1 MPARSP
7 VIEFP
12 CGRLAS
18 RDLADALR
26 AAATLRLFDRGEFVV
41 HQGDDPDFL
50 GVVLSGRV
58 KVVKH
63 APNGREVILHL
74 LGPGTVFGV
83 VPALD
88 GQPYPASVVAV
99 EPSEVGRVSTP
110 RFLAILRSEPD
121 LMVGMLRGFGQRMRA
136 VAHAVVSAVTTEVPA
151 RLAANLL
158 DAAAGTDEVR
168 MTRQELADLCGTTV
182 ETAIRVTRGWQ
193 REGIVALS
201 RGRIEI
207 KDRAR
212 LQALAG
218 R

>member
-7 VIEFP
+7 AIEFP

-18 RDLADALR
+18 PDLAETLR
-26 AAATLRLFDRGEFVV
+26 AAATSRSYERGEFIV

-50 GVVLSGRV
+50 GIVLGGRV

-74 LGPGTVFGV
+74 LGPGAVFGV

-88 GQPYPASVVAV
+88 GEPYPASVVAM
-99 EPSEVGRVSTP
+99 ERSEVGRVPTS
-110 RFLAILRSEPD
+110 RFVEILRATPD
-121 LMVGMLRGFGQRMRA
+121 MTVELLRGFGRRMRA
-136 VAHAVVSAVTTEVPA
+136 VTRAVVSTVTAEVPA
-151 RLAANLL
+151 RLAATLL
-158 DAAAGTDEVR
+158 AADPGTGEVR

-182 ETAIRVTRGWQ
+182 ETAIRVTRRWQ
-193 REGIVALS
+193 REGVVALS

-207 KDRAR
+207 RDRAR
-212 LQALAG
+212 LRALAG

>member
-18 RDLADALR
+18 RDLAETLR
-26 AAATLRLFDRGEFVV
+26 AAATPRSFERGEFIV
-41 HQGDDPDFL
+41 HQGDGPDFL
-50 GVVLSGRV
+50 GVVLGGRV

-88 GQPYPASVVAV
+88 GEPYPASVVAV
-99 EPSEVGRVSTP
+99 EPSEVGRVPTP
-110 RFLAILRSEPD
+110 RFLAILRANPD
-121 LMVGMLRGFGQRMRA
+121 MTVDLLRGLGRRMRA
-136 VAHAVVSAVTTEVPA
+136 VTRAVVSAVTAEVPA
-151 RLAANLL
+151 RLAAALL
-158 DAAAGTDEVR
+158 DAAAGADAVR

-182 ETAIRVTRGWQ
+182 ETAIRVTRRWQ
-193 REGIVALS
+193 REGVLALS

-212 LQALAG
+212 LRALAG

>member
-12 CGRLAS
+12 CGRIAS

-26 AAATLRLFDRGEFVV
+26 AAATSRSFGRGEFVV

-50 GVVLSGRV
+50 GVVLRGRV
-58 KVVKH
+58 KVVQH
-63 APNGREVILHL
+63 ARNGREVILHF

-83 VPALD
+83 IPALD
-88 GQPYPASVVAV
+88 GEPYPASVVAV
-99 EPSEVGRVSTP
+99 EPSEVGRVPTP
-110 RFLAILRSEPD
+110 RFLAILRSDPD
-121 LMVGMLRGFGQRMRA
+121 LMVEVLRGFGRRMRA
-136 VAHAVVSAVTTEVPA
+136 VTHAVVSAVTTEVPA
-151 RLAANLL
+151 RLAAGLL
-158 DAAAGTDEVR
+158 DTAGGTDVLR
-168 MTRQELADLCGTTV
+168 ITRQELADLCGTTV
-182 ETAIRVTRGWQ
+182 ETAIRVTREWERQ
-193 REGIVALS
+193 GIVALS

-212 LQALAG
+212 LQAAAG